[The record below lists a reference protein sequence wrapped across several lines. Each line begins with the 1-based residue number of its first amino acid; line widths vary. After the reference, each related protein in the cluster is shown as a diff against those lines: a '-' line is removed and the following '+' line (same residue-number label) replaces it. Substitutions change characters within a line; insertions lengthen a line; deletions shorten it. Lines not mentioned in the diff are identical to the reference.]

1 MDMTGEYRIAAPR
14 QKVWEALNNPEILRA
29 CIPGCESLEKLS
41 DTEMAGKVSAKVGPV
56 SAKFA
61 GKVTLSELD
70 PPNGYRIGGEG
81 SGGAAGFAKGGATV
95 KLADDGQG
103 GTILN
108 YKVDAQIGG
117 KLAQIGSRLIDGVA
131 RKMADDFFGRFSAA
145 VGAPAPAAP
154 IAAEST
160 PAVAPPPPTS
170 AVTPPPPSAAPA
182 STRLPPWVWIAGLVV
197 IVAIVLA
204 IFAT

>member
-29 CIPGCESLEKLS
+29 SIPGCESLEKLS

-95 KLADDGQG
+95 KLTDDGQG
-103 GTILN
+103 GTILT

-131 RKMADDFFGRFSAA
+131 RKMADDFFSRFSEA
-145 VGAPAPAAP
+145 VSAP
-154 IAAEST
+154 S
-160 PAVAPPPPTS
+160 
-170 AVTPPPPSAAPA
+170 SAAPA
-182 STRLPPWVWIAGLVV
+182 AETTPATAVPAQPAASTQPSNPAPTGMRLPPWVWVAGLVV

-204 IFAT
+204 IFA